1 MWRAL
6 ASSLAPSWRLFDD
19 VTAMPLL
26 QLRGRS
32 ASGECTAWQ
41 TAPMMASVGSTRS
54 PWQLLHNPTETARL
68 SSCGLIDRLVAE
80 IAAAADDDDEDDDG
94 SLSDEWLRR
103 SVTGRMVLRVAAS
116 EARALGLVGD
126 VELRVVMARGAI
138 VDEDVDDTGGL
149 VLVAP
154 LAGATDG

>member
-1 MWRAL
+1 
-6 ASSLAPSWRLFDD
+6 LFDD

-54 PWQLLHNPTETARL
+54 PWQLLHNPSETARL
-68 SSCGLIDRLVAE
+68 SSCGLVDRLVAE
-80 IAAAADDDDEDDDG
+80 IAAADNDDS

-103 SVTGRMVLRVAAS
+103 SVTGRMVMRVAAS
-116 EARALGLVGD
+116 EARALGLVSD
-126 VELRVVMARGAI
+126 VEFRVVMARGAI

-149 VLVAP
+149 VLMAP
-154 LAGATDG
+154 LTRASHG

>member
-1 MWRAL
+1 
-6 ASSLAPSWRLFDD
+6 
-19 VTAMPLL
+19 MPLL

-32 ASGECTAWQ
+32 ASGERTAWQ
-41 TAPMMASVGSTRS
+41 TAPMMASVGSTRA
-54 PWQLLHNPTETARL
+54 PWLLLHNPSETARL

-80 IAAAADDDDEDDDG
+80 IAAAPDDDDDNDDDDDDDDDG

>member
-1 MWRAL
+1 
-6 ASSLAPSWRLFDD
+6 
-19 VTAMPLL
+19 MPLL

-54 PWQLLHNPTETARL
+54 PWQLLHNPSETARL
-68 SSCGLIDRLVAE
+68 SSCGLVDRLVAE
-80 IAAAADDDDEDDDG
+80 IAAADNDDS

-103 SVTGRMVLRVAAS
+103 SVTGRMVMRVAAS
-116 EARALGLVGD
+116 EARALGLVSD
-126 VELRVVMARGAI
+126 VEFRVVMARGAI

-149 VLVAP
+149 VLMAP
-154 LAGATDG
+154 LTRASHG